1 MVRTE
6 QSTRGKRHAEAKMP
20 ALHQRY
26 SLWQRIR
33 ASLYG
38 RLLKLGESLI
48 ALLLIV
54 LVVLG
59 DVLFF
64 LSRAGQPGY
73 PTDARDVGQA
83 LLDALGIL
91 TLTSPVR
98 LNAHDSAGT
107 VLFVFNFLFSI
118 LFIQSVLNSARAF
131 FSKRPLEARQ
141 RGLAA
146 ALGDHVI
153 VCGAGRM
160 GLRLVTR
167 LVEAG
172 VKTVVVE
179 QNPQAEL
186 TPRVM
191 AMGVPVISGDA
202 RDLEVQ
208 RNAGVRRARAILA
221 AIDGDLVDVEI
232 ALAARAE
239 NPAIRAI
246 LRAFNEDF
254 DRGLEKR
261 FGANTAFS
269 ASALAAPTFAAAAA
283 TRGIEHVLPL
293 DSQLLAAAH
302 LSVPAQQSTGGL
314 TIRGLEETFSI
325 RVLHLTDAEGRALP
339 QKSARAVRGG
349 DCITIVGALPAIR
362 SLLQA
367 GFTSTAPS
375 AMHAPTVFA
384 QTEGGTGG
392 IIVCG
397 LGKVGYRVVDWL
409 YRMPGHPEIVSVH
422 LDDDEHRSFSKR
434 IQTYGGVRTIYG
446 DARDAA
452 KLLEAGLR
460 DAAAVAAVTSGD
472 LVNLQIALEAR
483 RIRPDVHVVLRVFSD
498 QLADQLVD
506 LFGIHTAY
514 STSDLASPTLVAAA
528 VAGNVSH
535 AFYAD
540 GRLYAVRRETAQAG
554 DGLAGQTVEA
564 IRAARGVLAV
574 GIERGASGALELLP
588 RHDQLV
594 AAGDAVTE
602 LAPLQ
607 ALSRVRTA

>member
-1 MVRTE
+1 MARGWARRRTE
-6 QSTRGKRHAEAKMP
+6 GETA

-26 SLWQRIR
+26 SLEQRVR

-64 LSRAGQPGY
+64 LSRAGQQGY
-73 PTDARDVGQA
+73 PADAHDVGQA

-91 TLTSPVR
+91 TLNSPVR
-98 LNAHDSAGT
+98 PNEHDSVGT

-131 FSKRPLEARQ
+131 FSRRTQEARQ
-141 RGLAA
+141 LGLAA
-146 ALGDHVI
+146 AVSDHVI
-153 VCGAGRM
+153 VCGVGRM

-167 LVEAG
+167 LVEAD
-172 VKTVVVE
+172 VKAVVIE
-179 QNPQAEL
+179 KNPQAEL

-191 AMGVPVISGDA
+191 AMGVPVICGDA
-202 RDLEVQ
+202 RDQEVQ
-208 RNAGVRRARAILA
+208 RQAGVRRARAILA
-221 AIDGDLVDVEI
+221 AIDDDLADVEI
-232 ALAARAE
+232 ALAARAQH
-239 NPAIRAI
+239 PAIRAI

-293 DSQLLAAAH
+293 GPQLLAAAY
-302 LSVPAQQSTGGL
+302 LAVPAQQSGGL
-314 TIRGLEETFSI
+314 TVRGLEETFSI
-325 RVLHLTDAEGRALP
+325 RVLHLTDAGGKSLP
-339 QKSARAVRGG
+339 LKSARPVRAG
-349 DCITIVGALPAIR
+349 DCITILGALPAIR

-367 GFTSTAPS
+367 GFTSTVRLA
-375 AMHAPTVFA
+375 AQAPTDVA
-384 QTEGGTGG
+384 QTVQTGR

-409 YRMPGHPEIVSVH
+409 CRMPGRPEIVTIH
-422 LDDDEHRSFSKR
+422 LGDDEHRSFAKR
-434 IQTYGGVRTIYG
+434 IQSYDGVRTVYG
-446 DARDAA
+446 DARDVE
-452 KLLEAGLR
+452 KLIEAGVR
-460 DAAAVAAVTSGD
+460 EAEAVAAVTSDD
-472 LVNLQIALEAR
+472 LVNLQIALAAR

-540 GRLYAVRRETAQAG
+540 GRLYGMRQETARAG
-554 DGLAGQTVEA
+554 DTLAGQTVEA
-564 IRAARGVLAV
+564 IRAARGALVV
-574 GIERGASGALELLP
+574 GLERGGHGTVELLP
-588 RHDQLV
+588 AHEEVV
-594 AAGDAVTE
+594 AASDTVTV
-602 LAPLQ
+602 LAPLRV
-607 ALSRVRTA
+607 LGHVRTA